1 MKTSITLIILILL
14 SVSCFSLYT
23 LDTEREYHRKEI
35 RRITIENE
43 ETIKKMIQVWDCKDR
58 LDVVKLYCKNLN
70 G

>member
-23 LDTEREYHRKEI
+23 LDTEREDHRKEI